1 MGDFEAS
8 FSEDV
13 ESKYEIPLFTLV
25 VSNLVEKIYQRQ
37 CVAGSFSGAL
47 PSQIVTEGS
56 QGWLGANGNRADSVM
71 AQASLTVTGKTE
83 TDTKVEHSEPT
94 VRVRCGR
101 RLSDKSYLGDNRLV
115 APKRP

>member
-1 MGDFEAS
+1 MTGRHYSLRIVRSVYFILNNKHA
-8 FSEDV
+8 
-13 ESKYEIPLFTLV
+13 
-25 VSNLVEKIYQRQ
+25 
-37 CVAGSFSGAL
+37 
-47 PSQIVTEGS
+47 QIVTEGS